1 MSFDR
6 KYLAW
11 ALSYAAIGICL
22 GIFMAA
28 SQNYAQ
34 REAHSHTLLVGF
46 VLSLGY
52 GVIHKLWIEQPKPII
67 AKTQF
72 IVHQVGAV
80 SMCLGLFLLYGNIA
94 PAALLDPILGISSL
108 AVLVGALLMLYM
120 VVKANAAKT

>member
-28 SQNYAQ
+28 SHNYAQ
-34 REAHSHTLLVGF
+34 REAHSHTLLVSF

-67 AKTQF
+67 ANP
-72 IVHQVGAV
+72 VHCSSGRCRFHVPWPV
-80 SMCLGLFLLYGNIA
+80 S
-94 PAALLDPILGISSL
+94 ALRKYCVCRT
-108 AVLVGALLMLYM
+108 A
-120 VVKANAAKT
+120 